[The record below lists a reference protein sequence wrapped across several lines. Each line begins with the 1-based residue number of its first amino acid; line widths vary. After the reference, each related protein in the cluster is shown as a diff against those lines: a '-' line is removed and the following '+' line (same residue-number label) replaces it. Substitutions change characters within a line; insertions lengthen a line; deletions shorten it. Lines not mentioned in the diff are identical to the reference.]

1 MNSIPCS
8 LCNEGG
14 HSSHKCPMLVA
25 PLKEGFFQPPGG
37 RPASGD
43 DDDDEKLNGCVVEL
57 KASRYQCLNPHLN
70 SVTSSPTRLL
80 TWNTTVA
87 AMV

>member
-14 HSSHKCPMLVA
+14 HPSHKCPMLVS

-57 KASRYQCLNPHLN
+57 KASRYQCLKLHSN
-70 SVTSSPTRLL
+70 SVT
-80 TWNTTVA
+80 VA
-87 AMV
+87 AIV